1 MLPWFDISPS
11 CNRVVFILYISS
23 CMYTFMVLLENPFE
37 IVLTDDTD
45 ICIIY

>member
-1 MLPWFDISPS
+1 
-11 CNRVVFILYISS
+11 
-23 CMYTFMVLLENPFE
+23 MVLLENPFE